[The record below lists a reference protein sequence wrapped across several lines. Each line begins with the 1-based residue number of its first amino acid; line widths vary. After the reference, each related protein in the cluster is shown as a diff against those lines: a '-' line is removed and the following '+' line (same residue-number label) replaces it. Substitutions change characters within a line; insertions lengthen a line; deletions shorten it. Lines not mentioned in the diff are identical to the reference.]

1 MDGTFKDDIELIA
14 TPKKCVTFLRASEEL
29 STGLDECDEE
39 NATTLSVD
47 TVKFEHV

>member
-1 MDGTFKDDIELIA
+1 MDGTFKDDIDLIA
-14 TPKKCVTFLRASEEL
+14 TSKKSVTFRRAGEEL